1 MKLSSLYIQ
10 NSCESDHKKCAKQII
25 IIKTKTGN
33 KMMGQNGWRKLLENM
48 NTAANKMNANWRAT
62 KMEWKR
68 HVYPLTNCFELKW
81 NSHDKCS
88 NAKDSSKNSSTG
100 ISFFEMNLQERVNIR
115 AKNEKNKKWN
125 KNKKHSRNKSMQ
137 NV

>member
-1 MKLSSLYIQ
+1 
-10 NSCESDHKKCAKQII
+10 
-25 IIKTKTGN
+25 
-33 KMMGQNGWRKLLENM
+33 MGQNGWRKLLENM

-68 HVYPLTNCFELKW
+68 HVYTLTNCFELKW

-100 ISFFEMNLQERVNIR
+100 ISFFEMNLQDRVNIR
-115 AKNEKNKKWN
+115 AKNEKTKNEIRIKNIVETKACKTFRMTLNLYQVKKRLV
-125 KNKKHSRNKSMQ
+125 SDMS
-137 NV
+137 